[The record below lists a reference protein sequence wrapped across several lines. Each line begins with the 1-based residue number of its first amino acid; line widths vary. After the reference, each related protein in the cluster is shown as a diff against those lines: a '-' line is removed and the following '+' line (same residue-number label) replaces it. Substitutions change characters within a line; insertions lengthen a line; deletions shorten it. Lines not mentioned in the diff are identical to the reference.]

1 MNTPHTQLLVVDDH
15 PLMLDSLA
23 QLAGQALP
31 NATVFRASSYAE
43 ARRLV
48 GDAAALDMVLLDPGL
63 PDVSGSLAIQGIV
76 HAMGLGSVVVVT
88 ASDQPQDQETA
99 WAAGAH
105 SFISKGADPAVLMAG
120 LQAVAQGQR
129 VLVCRHNLV
138 AVPPAHSCASAGL
151 SARQLQVL
159 YAICA
164 GHSNKVIARQL
175 HIAEK
180 TVKAH
185 LSAIFEKLEVSSRTQ
200 AALVARRLRLVSDLP
215 EDNPSAP
222 LPLVLMDD

>member
-1 MNTPHTQLLVVDDH
+1 MNTQHTKLLVVDDH

-31 NATVFRASSYAE
+31 HAAVLTASSYAQ

-48 GDAAALDMVLLDPGL
+48 GGAASPDMVLLDPGL
-63 PDVSGSLAIQGIV
+63 PDVSGSLAIQGMV
-76 HAMGLGSVVVVT
+76 HALGLGSVIVVS
-88 ASDQPQDQETA
+88 ASDQMQDQEAA

-105 SFISKGADPAVLMAG
+105 SFISKAADPAVLMAG

-129 VLVCRHNLV
+129 VLICRQNVV
-138 AVPPAHSCASAGL
+138 AVPSAHSSASSGL

-159 YAICA
+159 CAMCA

-175 HIAEK
+175 QIAEK

-185 LSAIFEKLEVSSRTQ
+185 LSAIFEKLDVSSRTQ
-200 AALVARRLRLVSDLP
+200 AALVARRLCLVNDAP
-215 EDNPSAP
+215 EDNPTAP
-222 LPLVLMDD
+222 LPLVSMDD